1 MQDDLDWNF
10 NRTPFTDEEVHA
22 ICKSINVNKSSAL
35 INIKTMVL
43 KDAFFSK
50 LEELKWLFNCS
61 MQHSTFPDS
70 WKLSSIVPLPKVCNP
85 KMASE
90 LRPVALTPLPG
101 KLMERL
107 MSSRLQLW
115 LDNNKILAN
124 CQHGFRKMRT
134 TVTPVCAFLDIIYT
148 YINNKKNPTVIF
160 LDLKKAFDTV
170 SHSKLLFKMKKM
182 GLDDLTIQ
190 WFRSYLG
197 K

>member
-1 MQDDLDWNF
+1 
-10 NRTPFTDEEVHA
+10 
-22 ICKSINVNKSSAL
+22 
-35 INIKTMVL
+35 
-43 KDAFFSK
+43 
-50 LEELKWLFNCS
+50 

-107 MSSRLQLW
+107 MCSRLQLW

-124 CQHGFRKMRT
+124 CQHGFRKMRS
-134 TVTPVCAFLDIIYT
+134 TVTPVCAFLDIICT
-148 YINNKKNPTVIF
+148 YINNNKNPTVIF
-160 LDLKKAFDTV
+160 LDLKKTFDTV